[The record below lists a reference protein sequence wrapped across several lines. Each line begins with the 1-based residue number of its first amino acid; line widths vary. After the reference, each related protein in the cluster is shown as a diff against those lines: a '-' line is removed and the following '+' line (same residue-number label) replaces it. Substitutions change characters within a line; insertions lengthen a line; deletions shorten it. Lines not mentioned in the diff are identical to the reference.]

1 MTPRPDLSR
10 LTHNEK
16 DRLIHALLDQVEA
29 LRAAVALL
37 REEVGVLRAE
47 NKELKRR
54 LGLDSSNSGKPPSSD
69 GYRKKPKP
77 ANLREK
83 TGKKSGGQ
91 AGAESEDRRE
101 AGKPRRVGHHYP
113 AACPGSCGGL
123 VLPTAG

>member
-1 MTPRPDLSR
+1 MAARPDLSR
-10 LTHNEK
+10 LTHDEK

-47 NKELKRR
+47 NKELQRR

-91 AGAESEDRRE
+91 AGHQGTTLRQ
-101 AGKPRRVGHHYP
+101 GGNPRRDP
-113 AACPGSCGGL
+113 QPL
-123 VLPTAG
+123 